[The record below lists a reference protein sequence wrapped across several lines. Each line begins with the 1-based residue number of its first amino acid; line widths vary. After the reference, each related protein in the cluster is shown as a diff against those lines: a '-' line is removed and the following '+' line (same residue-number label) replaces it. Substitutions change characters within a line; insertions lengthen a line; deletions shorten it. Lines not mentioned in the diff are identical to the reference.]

1 VQKTGPTTFEMS
13 ADDWYPPYNHELEIL
28 LLHRQDPVN

>member
-1 VQKTGPTTFEMS
+1 MS

-28 LLHRQDPVN
+28 LLHHQEPVN